1 MAASVPRFDFS
12 LAIAGSTSITGGF
25 SSGRQA
31 VTDGPSLTLSSL
43 TDLWGPQRALPPGH
57 TRFKLSS
64 LLESSVQMSNTTL
77 CPPDVNAEI
86 ISQLQR
92 GPTIG
97 VAYIGVAISS
107 ALYGVTCIQTFQY
120 YRTPRGRIDTRLLR
134 LMVLVLWILDSTHQ
148 ALIVHVMYY
157 YLVQNYLNARAL
169 LDTVWS
175 IPTEII
181 VNAFIACIVEMF
193 FIMRIWKLSKNP
205 LITGACTIFAVTHFS
220 QYRARVLALELANK
234 IDMRPPTAMYLVYPI
249 RTFFYPSLVE
259 AETKLKVTGSFGYGV
274 AVIEDICI
282 AASLVWILRQ
292 GRSGLRRSDDMI
304 GRLVMLTITT
314 GSLTTM
320 FVIANLIAYL
330 AAPSQLYVLF
340 FNFMLGKLY
349 INSLLTSLN
358 SRTYMRGDNSST
370 VRLGNSTLPAFTT
383 SLLVAQ
389 GAQGQDEEGKDES
402 VV

>member
-1 MAASVPRFDFS
+1 
-12 LAIAGSTSITGGF
+12 
-25 SSGRQA
+25 
-31 VTDGPSLTLSSL
+31 
-43 TDLWGPQRALPPGH
+43 
-57 TRFKLSS
+57 
-64 LLESSVQMSNTTL
+64 MSNTTV

-86 ISQLQR
+86 VSQLQR

-134 LMVLVLWILDSTHQ
+134 LMVIVLWLLDSTHQ

-157 YLVQNYLNARAL
+157 YLIQNYLNARAL

-181 VNAFIACIVEMF
+181 VNGFIACIVEMF

-205 LITGACTIFAVTHFS
+205 LITGACTIFAVAHFTMS
-220 QYRARVLALELANK
+220 
-234 IDMRPPTAMYLVYPI
+234 LVYPI

-259 AETKLKVTGSFGYGV
+259 AETKLKVTGSFGYGI

-282 AASLVWILRQ
+282 AASLVWYLRK
-292 GRSGLRRSDDMI
+292 GRSGLCRSDDLI

-320 FVIANLIAYL
+320 FVIANLVAYL

-349 INSLLTSLN
+349 TNSLLTSLN

-370 VRLGNSTLPAFTT
+370 IRLGNSTLPAFTT

-389 GAQGQDEEGKDES
+389 AEQSQGAEEKDDS